1 MAEFNWAVT
10 TGTAL
15 RHQPTVRVVQ
25 FGDGYEQRR
34 AAGLNHNLRQW
45 DVRIDNQEPVV
56 AAEIESFLTARG
68 GVEAFTWWSPEDV
81 HVTVICERWDI
92 RTTRARTVLRMSIS
106 AVFREVIT

>member
-15 RHQPTVRVVQ
+15 RHQPKVRVVQ

-34 AAGLNHNLRQW
+34 AYGLNHNLRQW

-56 AAEIESFLTARG
+56 ADEIMTFLSARG
-68 GVEAFTWWSPEDV
+68 GVESFTWWSPDDQ
-81 HVTVICERWDI
+81 HVTVVCDRWDA
-92 RTTRARTVLRMSIS
+92 RATRARTVHRVSIS
-106 AVFREVIT
+106 ALFREIIT